1 MQQGTE
7 TLTEQEVKTV
17 ESDSSFP
24 QVSMVTSDGQ
34 NDSNASEFS
43 AYLPIFF
50 EEKDSS
56 FFFYILLTCDET
68 SVDFF

>member
-24 QVSMVTSDGQ
+24 QVSMGTSDGQ

-43 AYLPIFF
+43 AYLPIYF
-50 EEKDSS
+50 
-56 FFFYILLTCDET
+56 
-68 SVDFF
+68 